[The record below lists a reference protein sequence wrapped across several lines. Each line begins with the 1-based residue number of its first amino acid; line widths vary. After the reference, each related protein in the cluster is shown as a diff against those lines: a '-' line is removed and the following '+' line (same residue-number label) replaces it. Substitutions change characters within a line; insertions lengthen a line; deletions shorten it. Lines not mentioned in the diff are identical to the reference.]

1 MSAIPG
7 IAGLAGNILN
17 SQYNSALGNTLQ
29 QNLAGSQTE
38 NVFGSSVWTFINLVR
53 IFQNATLID
62 EAGNAPI
69 LDLENPL
76 GSVEQYK
83 GIEWTPTPQSTFY
96 QRLAYLFKIY
106 LPFGEYKVPS
116 PVDFG
121 ITDEDGWNGFTRLHV
136 GDVSNLHYKGTIY
149 DVYRV
154 CNHIKYNYGQGFDG
168 KYNPLFFNPASS
180 PISPGATISDEN
192 LKIIEN
198 RDFFQTQLESFAN
211 WQWRIGV
218 VVSWA
223 FSEYSTLVSTDQA
236 VSGNKAWEMANM
248 AFELAQFLVL
258 HQLGGYQE
266 DWINNIMNKETSLA
280 AVAKLDEAQIFAS
293 IANIKSMEEQLT
305 TSFNSTISSIETK
318 NLLAQGALDDLLAT
332 INSLYEDLEN
342 STKEANQ
349 DLVMEY
355 TAKIEALETAIALDA
370 GNGITAS
377 DQTVYLLE
385 TMKMELERI
394 KLWFAQIEEQQATQ
408 QVESGQPSTQN
419 QIPTTNSEIT
429 ETNADEALSLNPGV
443 SIVSE
448 IVAAQ
453 SPLVESSV
461 SLPSDF
467 NLAMA
472 KATFQNFS
480 QLANALTARAETA
493 VESNAEPGPGSIQ
506 NIQATSKPPKFVW
519 GINRFGRKI
528 GIISPKTAK

>member
-38 NVFGSSVWTFINLVR
+38 NVFGSSVWAFINLVR
-53 IFQNATLID
+53 IFQDATLID

-69 LDLENPL
+69 LDLQNPL

-83 GIEWTPTPQSTFY
+83 EIKWTPTAQSLFY
-96 QRLAYLFKIY
+96 QRLAYLFKVH
-106 LPFGEYKVPS
+106 LPIVGESKVPS

-121 ITDEDGWNGFTRLHV
+121 ISDEEGWNGFTRLHV

-168 KYNPLFFNPASS
+168 KYNPLFFNSLLDSIPDGVTPS
-180 PISPGATISDEN
+180 PETQAIMQ
-192 LKIIEN
+192 N

-236 VSGNKAWEMANM
+236 VTGNKVWEMANM

-305 TSFNSTISSIETK
+305 TSFQTTMDNIESK
-318 NLLAQGALDDLLAT
+318 NILAQGALDQLLAD
-332 INSLYEDLEN
+332 ISSLHEDMEN

-355 TAKIEALETAIALDA
+355 TAKIEGLEAAIAL
-370 GNGITAS
+370 NGGTPTP
-377 DQTVYLLE
+377 QTVYLLE

-419 QIPTTNSEIT
+419 QIPITNSEIT
-429 ETNADEALSLNPGV
+429 ETNADEALSLNFGV

-467 NLAMA
+467 NLEMA
-472 KATFQNFS
+472 KATFENFS
-480 QLANALTARAETA
+480 QLAITLTARAETA
-493 VESNAEPGPGSIQ
+493 VKSNAEPGPGSIQ
-506 NIQATSKPPKFVW
+506 NIQATSKPTKFVY
-519 GINRFGRKI
+519 GFNRFGRYI
-528 GIISPKTAK
+528 GIIPPKTT

>member
-53 IFQNATLID
+53 IFQDATLID
-62 EAGNAPI
+62 ELGNPPV

-83 GIEWTPTPQSTFY
+83 GIEWSATPQSTFY
-96 QRLAYLFKIY
+96 QRLAYLFKVH
-106 LPFGEYKVPS
+106 LPILGEFKVPS

-121 ITDEDGWNGFTRLHV
+121 ISDEDGWNGFTRLHV

-180 PISPGATISDEN
+180 TISSGATPSPES
-192 LKIIEN
+192 LAIIEN

-280 AVAKLDEAQIFAS
+280 AVAKLDESQIFAS

-305 TSFNSTISSIETK
+305 TSFNSTISSIESK
-318 NLLAQGALDDLLAT
+318 NLLAQGALDGLLAT
-332 INSLYEDLEN
+332 INSLHEDLEN
-342 STKEANQ
+342 STKQANQ

-355 TAKIEALETAIALDA
+355 TAKINALEATIAGDA
-370 GNGITAS
+370 SNGITAS
-377 DQTVYLLE
+377 DQTTYLLQA
-385 TMKMELERI
+385 MKMELERI
-394 KLWFAQIEEQQATQ
+394 KLWFAQIEEQQATE
-408 QVESGQPSTQN
+408 QVKTGQPSTQN

-429 ETNADEALSLNPGV
+429 ETNADEATSLNFGV

-448 IVAAQ
+448 IVASQ
-453 SPLVESSV
+453 SPLVESTIV
-461 SLPSDF
+461 LPSDF
-467 NLAMA
+467 DLALA
-472 KATFQNFS
+472 QATFENFS
-480 QLANALTARAETA
+480 QQATVLLARTETA
-493 VESNAEPGPGSIQ
+493 VESNAEPGTGSIQ
-506 NIQATSKPPKFVW
+506 TIQSSSNPPKRVW
-519 GINRFGRKI
+519 GVNRALRQI
-528 GIISPKTAK
+528 GLRAPKN